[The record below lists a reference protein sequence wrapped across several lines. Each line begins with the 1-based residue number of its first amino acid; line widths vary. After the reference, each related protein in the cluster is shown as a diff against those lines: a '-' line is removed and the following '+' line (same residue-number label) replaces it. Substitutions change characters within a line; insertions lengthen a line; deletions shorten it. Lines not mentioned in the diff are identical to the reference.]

1 MMGSTDNILDRATWL
16 AHEAE
21 RGGEHLLQARK
32 ELNGMPLGDR
42 AKIAAQMERT
52 SRVDHAKQPYR
63 PELDVKPDPGHKDNY
78 TVAMHKA
85 SPIEGTIRAGHDE
98 HKMSGLAKTE
108 ITIGTAGGVGGA
120 GIGAAGGYGVGSL
133 ATIFYGLD
141 GTAAFTGMEF
151 GALTGGAFG
160 AAIGLGIGAASYGV
174 HQLYELHKEDP
185 AGFDL
190 AMKEYLLHPPTVL

>member
-1 MMGSTDNILDRATWL
+1 MMGSTDNFLDRATWL

-21 RGGEHLLQARK
+21 RGGEHLLQAQN
-32 ELNGMPLGDR
+32 ELNGIPLGDR

-52 SRVDHAKQPYR
+52 SRVDHAKQPYK

-98 HKMSGLAKTE
+98 HKMSGFAKTE
-108 ITIGTAGGVGGA
+108 ITTGTAGGVGGA
-120 GIGAAGGYGVGSL
+120 GIGTAGGYAVGRL
-133 ATIFYGLD
+133 GMFLYGLD
-141 GTAAFTGMEF
+141 GTATLSGMEF
-151 GALTGGAFG
+151 GGAVGGAVG
-160 AAIGLGIGAASYGV
+160 AAIGLGIGAIGYGA
-174 HQLYELHKEDP
+174 HKLYELHKEDP

-190 AMKEYLLHPPTVL
+190 AMGESLLHPPTPL